1 MIDWPG
7 LFTNT
12 IWILALSVA
21 LAIVSTASWRA
32 SVEKTRLRDVLGRRN
47 FYLPLLG
54 LLVIFSLGLALSVPS
69 VLEKLA
75 WGALTVLSI
84 VQFGLSL
91 RQKEKL

>member
-12 IWILALSVA
+12 IWILALSAV

-32 SVEKTRLRDVLGRRN
+32 SLEKTRLRDVLGRRN

-54 LLVIFSLGLALSVPS
+54 LLVVFSLGLALSVPS
-69 VLEKLA
+69 VVEKLA
-75 WGALTVLSI
+75 WGALTVLSFF
-84 VQFGLSL
+84 QFGLSY
-91 RQKEKL
+91 RRR